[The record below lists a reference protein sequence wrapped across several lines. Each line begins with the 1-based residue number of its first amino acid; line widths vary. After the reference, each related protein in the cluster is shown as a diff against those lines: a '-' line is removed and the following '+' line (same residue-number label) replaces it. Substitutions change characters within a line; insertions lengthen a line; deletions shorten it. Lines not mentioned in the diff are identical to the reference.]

1 MIDVE
6 IISGGVNVKFGE
18 KVDSRLLESCKYN

>member
-6 IISGGVNVKFGE
+6 IISGGVNVKFSE
-18 KVDSRLLESCKYN
+18 NVDSRLLESCKYD